1 MIKAGDKVSDRKILG
16 ELYTDD
22 RNDRHTQFTGFFVVK
37 SGNGIQLVRFAEVSD
52 MAVAVSATM
61 PKQSVINAGSLDMG
75 YRQYRRFAPRA

>member
-22 RNDRHTQFTGFFVVK
+22 RNDRHTKWTGYYVVK
-37 SGNGIQLVRFAEVSD
+37 SGRDIQLARFAEFSD
-52 MAVAVSATM
+52 VAIDVSAPM
-61 PKQSVINAGSLDMG
+61 SRDSVVNAGCLDMG